1 MSIGRFSAGI
11 GALIRDGNSG
21 KYLVLQRSAEKDFGA
36 GDWECVTG
44 RVDQGEGFLEA
55 LHREVMEE
63 LGVAVQVDYFLQTTH
78 FYRGDEEPE
87 NELVG
92 VLYCCSLD
100 NPESVQTSWE
110 HSELRWITAGEAIE
124 LLPAGHWLLELIQ
137 RAETIRSL
145 IPEDL
150 LAYYHQLA
158 I

>member
-1 MSIGRFSAGI
+1 MSIGRFYAGI
-11 GALIRDGNSG
+11 GALIRDAHSG
-21 KYLVLQRSAEKDFGA
+21 KYLLLQRSAEKDFGA

-63 LGVAVQVDYFLQTTH
+63 LGVTVQIDFFLQTTH
-78 FYRGDEEPE
+78 FYRDDQKLE

-100 NPESVQTSWE
+100 NPEIIQTSWE
-110 HSELRWITAGEAIE
+110 HSELRWVTAGEAFE
-124 LLPAGHWLLELIQ
+124 LLPTGHWLLELIQ
-137 RAETIRSL
+137 RAETIRAL
-145 IPEDL
+145 IPDDL
-150 LAYYHQLA
+150 LAYYRQSG

>member
-1 MSIGRFSAGI
+1 MSIGRFIAGI
-11 GALIRDGNSG
+11 GALIRDVDSG
-21 KYLVLQRSAEKDFGA
+21 RYLLLKRSAEKDFGS

-63 LGVAVQVDYFLQTTH
+63 LGIAVQIDFFLQTTH
-78 FYRGDEEPE
+78 YHRGEEKPE

-92 VLYCCSLD
+92 VLYCCSIE
-100 NPESVQTSWE
+100 NSETIQTSWE
-110 HSELRWITAGEAIE
+110 HSELRWVTAGEAVD
-124 LLPAGHWLLELIQ
+124 LLPAGHWLLALIQ
-137 RAETIRSL
+137 RAEILHDL

-150 LAYYHQLA
+150 LAYYRQSA